1 MTTQPE
7 VRPTDSGWRV
17 QLAGVVT
24 ALVIAMIALALYQ
37 GLSMERELCDNARL
51 QAAIVAQNAAAPMM
65 FNDRQAAQETLSALR
80 ILPYIRSVA
89 ILDKDAHVFALYG
102 PEVRVPR
109 TLQPFIAAER
119 DGSAFGLRSVT
130 VSAPITYNSAHFGDV
145 VLVASTGQ
153 ILSRFASYVTLLVLV
168 CLASVAA
175 SGIVMRRLKERMSSA
190 ESQLAWLA
198 NTDPLTHLPNR
209 RAFYDE
215 LGTRLGVP
223 VRQRTPLTLMLVD
236 LDNFK
241 IVNDTLG
248 HGAGD
253 ELLGAVARELKAA
266 VGRHDLVSRIGGDE
280 FAILAVDR
288 GSAQRS
294 AALAARVVE
303 HTRRAFRVAD
313 VELHVSAS
321 VGYSRYPDDAQRL
334 ADLVSSADTALYVAK
349 SQGKGQAVAF
359 RPEMTEAAKRR
370 ARLERELREALNT
383 DAFYVVYQPKFS
395 CGAGA
400 TAGVEALARW
410 HHPLEGEIS
419 PAEFIAVAEMSDLIA
434 TLGLRVLETACND
447 IARLNRDTGVALEV
461 SVNVSARQFRHP
473 QFAEHVFSAL
483 RASGLDSSL
492 LELELTESM
501 LMTDVD
507 DSVRLLREFQ
517 SHGVSVSIDD
527 FGTGYSSLSYLRTL
541 PIDLLKIDRSFVK
554 SLPREGKEIVKAI
567 ISMAHSFG
575 LEVVAEGVET
585 WEQFA
590 LLRDI
595 GCDLVQGYLTGR
607 PVRLEV
613 LTADIVREK
622 ANLPHRAGREFRAVQ
637 RGAAKVADG
646 MPPLPEQQS
655 EI

>member
-1 MTTQPE
+1 
-7 VRPTDSGWRV
+7 V

-37 GLSMERELCDNARL
+37 GLSMGRELRDNARL

-89 ILDKDAHVFALYG
+89 ILDKDARVFASYG
-102 PEVRVPR
+102 PEVTVPR

-119 DGSAFGLRSVT
+119 DGSAFGLRAIT
-130 VSAPITYNSAHFGDV
+130 VSAPITYNSGHFGDV
-145 VLVASTGQ
+145 LLVASTGQ

-168 CLASVAA
+168 CLASVVA

-215 LGTRLGVP
+215 LGARLGVP

-253 ELLGAVARELKAA
+253 ELLAAVARELKAA

-294 AALAARVVE
+294 ASLAARVVE

-370 ARLERELREALNT
+370 ARLERELRDALNT

-395 CGAGA
+395 CDAGGM
-400 TAGVEALARW
+400 AGVEALARW
-410 HHPLEGEIS
+410 HHPEEGEIS

-483 RASGLDSSL
+483 QASGLDSSL

-507 DSVRLLREFQ
+507 ESVRLLREFQ

-554 SLPREGKEIVKAI
+554 GLPREGKEIVKAI

-613 LTADIVREK
+613 LTADIAREK
-622 ANLPHRAGREFRAVQ
+622 ANSPHRANRDLRAVPQ
-637 RGAAKVADG
+637 DATKTVGRT
-646 MPPLPEQQS
+646 PPLPEQQS
-655 EI
+655 

>member
-7 VRPTDSGWRV
+7 VRPTDSSWRV

-37 GLSMERELCDNARL
+37 GLSMEHELRDNARL

-89 ILDKDAHVFALYG
+89 ILDKDAHVFASYG
-102 PEVRVPR
+102 PEVTVPR

-119 DGSAFGLRSVT
+119 DGSTFGLRSVT
-130 VSAPITYNSAHFGDV
+130 VSAPITYNSGHFGDV

-253 ELLGAVARELKAA
+253 ELLAAVARELKAA

-288 GSAQRS
+288 GSPQRS
-294 AALAARVVE
+294 ASLAVRVVE

-370 ARLERELREALNT
+370 ARLERELRDALNT

-400 TAGVEALARW
+400 MTGVEALARW
-410 HHPLEGEIS
+410 HHPQEGEIS

-434 TLGLRVLETACND
+434 TLGLHVLETACND

-483 RASGLDSSL
+483 QASGLDSSL

-517 SHGVSVSIDD
+517 SNGVRVSIDD

-541 PIDLLKIDRSFVK
+541 PIDQLKVDRSFVK
-554 SLPREGKEIVKAI
+554 GLPREGREIVEAI

-607 PVRLEV
+607 PVRLDV
-613 LTADIVREK
+613 LTADIVRER
-622 ANLPHRAGREFRAVQ
+622 ANPPHRASRDLRVGAQ
-637 RGAAKVADG
+637 AAAKAADRT
-646 MPPLPEQQS
+646 PPLPEQQN
-655 EI
+655 